1 MKGFTLIET
10 MIAVTILTLA
20 MAGPLFTASRSI
32 IAAQTA
38 RDQLTASY
46 LAQEGIEYVRM
57 MRDNQYLDA
66 YRTLSTDVAGVAWDN
81 FLNGN
86 PDLVAVNA
94 SDPSS
99 IKSCIAPEICTL
111 DSAVLDPLGSGVVE
125 ACVDGTC
132 ASERLYLTGCTGG
145 GSCASPVYTEQEDLS
160 GSVQTPYI
168 RTLQTEIISPSE
180 AKIISTVSWDSHGTR
195 YTVTAS
201 DHLTA
206 WQ

>member
-32 IAAQTA
+32 VAAQTA

-57 MRDNQYLDA
+57 MRDNQYLAA
-66 YRTLSTDVAGVAWDN
+66 YNINSTDVAGVAWNN

-86 PDLVAVNA
+86 PDPVLNGL
-94 SDPSS
+94 DPSS
-99 IKSCIAPEICTL
+99 IKPCIAPAICTL
-111 DSAVLDPLGSGVVE
+111 DSAILDPLGNGVVE
-125 ACVDGTC
+125 ACIDGTC
-132 ASERLYLTGCTGG
+132 ESERLYLTGCTGG
-145 GSCASPVYTEQEDLS
+145 GSCAPPVYTEQADLS
-160 GSVQTPYI
+160 GSVETPFI
-168 RTLQTEIISPSE
+168 RTLQTEIISPNE

-195 YTVTAS
+195 YTVTSS
-201 DHLTA
+201 DHLTS